1 MFGDM
6 GKMMQQVKEMKA
18 NMKAAQKELQ
28 NTTLEGTSKNH
39 DVTFTIDG
47 EMDVKTV
54 SIKQDALKSNVSELE
69 KVVLEAIK
77 DAISKAKKT
86 AADKLGTLTGG
97 LNLPGM

>member
-69 KVVLEAIK
+69 
-77 DAISKAKKT
+77 
-86 AADKLGTLTGG
+86 
-97 LNLPGM
+97 